1 MEPASWCSTLPSR
14 GSSDQQAIV
23 NSLSCQM
30 ANLQDSIWNL
40 ENKQYEKRD
49 NPGNPDTSNTG
60 NGSEVE
66 FLRGLIT
73 SGKSFAEDS
82 GSRTEDNSREA
93 IHRIEVKL
101 AEVAGGASRSGD
113 FQVPYHIDQL
123 SQRAAKLE
131 VRSLH
136 KGRGQMEW

>member
-1 MEPASWCSTLPSR
+1 MEPASWCSTLPSK
-14 GSSDQQAIV
+14 GVSDQQAVV

-40 ENKQYEKRD
+40 ENKQYGKRD
-49 NPGNPDTSNTG
+49 TPGNPNTSNTG
-60 NGSEVE
+60 NGSEVD

-73 SGKSFAEDS
+73 SGKSFVSDS
-82 GSRTEDNSREA
+82 GSHTNDNSREA

-113 FQVPYHIDQL
+113 FQVACHIDQL
-123 SQRAAKLE
+123 SQRVANLE